1 MIPCIADVLRPGR
14 RLARLGFAGL
24 VSLFLAMLL
33 TACGGLMD
41 EPRIVATLSPTD
53 EFVIVR
59 TDSDPLL
66 AQGAQLFAERCASCH
81 GEFGRGD
88 GPVIRAAQIGAPP
101 DFTQPSTMSMQ
112 GVQAIYDVVT
122 AGRIEL
128 MMPPWEGVLT
138 AAERQAV
145 AAYVAALGGEAPAAY
160 SNQSQAE

>member
-53 EFVIVR
+53 EPVIVR
-59 TDSDPLL
+59 ADSDPLL

-88 GPVIRAAQIGAPP
+88 GPVIRAAQISAPP
-101 DFTQPSTMSMQ
+101 DFTQPSTMTIQ